1 MFMKK
6 AIIATLVV
14 SGMLA
19 SLGGPIPV
27 EAAAAQEQKQ
37 PEKVKVQIDKKM
49 ADKLK
54 KAMKEL
60 AGKEVKMQDVGESYS
75 GSGGSATIRSVDDKY
90 SIDFNPK
97 TGEIG
102 WGFAKIS
109 IDEVSK
115 EDRNKVL
122 KRLKELY
129 PNKTYVLSN
138 EVEMRRRYDDKQ
150 GKFVDTNYF
159 FKEEDFYISLYKPGA
174 GSKAKDQLNGFSIKV
189 DAKELDPKWT
199 KAAAELV
206 KTAFNHELKEVTE
219 ATLRH
224 GNFDYE
230 KVLAIPMWILQGD
243 GVYVEIDTKS
253 GKAIEV
259 IHKSRLKEKV
269 TTDKEITAKVAKEV
283 IAPLAQKV
291 LGVDISGCE
300 VEWDNRLKEYRFHND
315 YTDKKDGKVVATKL
329 RAALDADKNAVY
341 LVGGTNAIHGSRE
354 TIVK

>member
-19 SLGGPIPV
+19 ALGGSIPV

-97 TGEIG
+97 TGGIW

-122 KRLKELY
+122 QRLKELY

-138 EVEMRRRYDDKQ
+138 EVEMQRRYDDKQ
-150 GKFVDTNYF
+150 AKFVDTRYVF
-159 FKEEDFYISLYKPGA
+159 TEEDFYISLYKPGA
-174 GSKAKDQLNGFSIKV
+174 GSKANDQLNGYSITV
-189 DAKELDPKWT
+189 DAKKLDPKWT
-199 KAAAELV
+199 KAAAEIV

-224 GNFDYE
+224 GNYDYK
-230 KVLAIPMWILQGD
+230 KVLAIPKWVLQGD
-243 GVYVEIDTKS
+243 GIYVEIDTKS

-341 LVGGTNAIHGSRE
+341 LVGGEHAIHGSME
-354 TIVK
+354 TMVK

>member
-1 MFMKK
+1 MNIKK
-6 AIIATLVV
+6 AI
-14 SGMLA
+14 LA
-19 SLGGPIPV
+19 SLIVSSMLVTVGPVPV
-27 EAAAAQEQKQ
+27 EAAAAQEQKK

-224 GNFDYE
+224 GNYDYK
-230 KVLAIPMWILQGD
+230 KVLAIPMWVLQGD
-243 GVYVEIDTKS
+243 GIYVEIDTKS

-300 VEWDNRLKEYRFHND
+300 VEWDNGRKEYRFHND
-315 YTDKKDGKVVATKL
+315 YTDKKDGKVVTTKL

-341 LVGGTNAIHGSRE
+341 LVGGTSAIHGSNE
-354 TIVK
+354 TMEK

>member
-1 MFMKK
+1 MNVKK
-6 AIIATLVV
+6 AI
-14 SGMLA
+14 LA
-19 SLGGPIPV
+19 SLIVSSMLVTVVGPVPV

-60 AGKEVKMQDVGESYS
+60 AGKEIKLQDVGESYS
-75 GSGGSATIRSVDDKY
+75 GSVRSATVRSVDGKH

-97 TGEIG
+97 TGKIW

-109 IDEVSK
+109 SDEVSK

-122 KRLKELY
+122 QRLKELY
-129 PNKTYVLSN
+129 ANKSYVLSN
-138 EVEMRRRYDDKQ
+138 EVEMQRRYDEKQ
-150 GKFVDTNYF
+150 AKFVDTNYVF
-159 FKEEDFYISLYKPGA
+159 TEKDFYISLYKPGA
-174 GSKAKDQLNGFSIKV
+174 GPKAKDQLNGFSIKV

-199 KAAAELV
+199 KAAAEIV

-230 KVLAIPMWILQGD
+230 KVLAIPMWVLQDD

-259 IHKSRLKEKV
+259 IHKSRLKGMV

-300 VEWDNRLKEYRFHND
+300 VEWDNGRKEYRFHND

-341 LVGGTNAIHGSRE
+341 LVGGTKAIHGSME
-354 TIVK
+354 TMVK

>member
-1 MFMKK
+1 MNIKK
-6 AIIATLVV
+6 AI
-14 SGMLA
+14 LA
-19 SLGGPIPV
+19 SLIVSSMLVTVVGPVPV
-27 EAAAAQEQKQ
+27 EAAAAQEQQQ
-37 PEKVKVQIDKKM
+37 PEKVKVQIDKKI

-60 AGKEVKMQDVGESYS
+60 AGKEIKLQDAGETYK
-75 GSGGSATIRSVDDKY
+75 GLVGSATVRSVDGKY
-90 SIDFNPK
+90 SISFNPK
-97 TGEIG
+97 TEQLGN
-102 WGFAKIS
+102 GFANIS

-138 EVEMRRRYDDKQ
+138 EVEMSRRYDDKQ

-159 FKEEDFYISLYKPGA
+159 FTEEDFYISLYKPGA
-174 GSKAKDQLNGFSIKV
+174 GSDAKDQLNGFSIKV
-189 DAKELDPKWT
+189 DAKELDPKWS

-219 ATLRH
+219 ATLTH

-230 KVLAIPMWILQGD
+230 KVLAIPMWVLQGD
-243 GVYVEIDTKS
+243 GVYIQIDTKS

-341 LVGGTNAIHGSRE
+341 LVGGTNAIHGSME
-354 TIVK
+354 TMVK